1 MSARS
6 SARRIRFTAAQDL
19 RSRQPPD
26 RGKAVV
32 RRDEKVGYRRL
43 ALAVASR
50 LAAGLVFM
58 ASAATSA
65 PAESFDC
72 VIDPAIV
79 VKVGSQ
85 VPGLLD
91 SVLINRGDKVTAG
104 EAIATLS
111 SKVESATVALMTV
124 QAGSTSEIEAQKAR
138 LDLAQNKLLRI
149 EELVKRNISA
159 KSDLDAAIAEA
170 EVVKRELALAEMRK
184 RAAELELARAQ
195 AVLDQKTIRSPITGV
210 VIQRSLSKGEYL
222 DQDGQLATIAQLDPL
237 FVESFLPVSKFG
249 SIKLGMPAI
258 VTPNEP
264 ITGTYE
270 GTVKVVDSVFDAAS
284 STFGVRVELSNAGQK
299 LPAGHR
305 CRVSFD
311 GTTD

>member
-1 MSARS
+1 MAW
-6 SARRIRFTAAQDL
+6 
-19 RSRQPPD
+19 
-26 RGKAVV
+26 
-32 RRDEKVGYRRL
+32 
-43 ALAVASR
+43 R
-50 LAAGLVFM
+50 LAAGLIFGISAA
-58 ASAATSA
+58 ASAA
-65 PAESFDC
+65 AESFDC

-91 SVLINRGDKVTAG
+91 SVTINRGDRVTAG

-138 LDLAQNKLLRI
+138 LELAQNKLSRV
-149 EELVKRNISA
+149 EELVRRNISA

-184 RAAELELARAQ
+184 RAAELELTRAQ
-195 AVLDQKTIRSPITGV
+195 AVLEQKTIRSPVTGV

-222 DQDGQLATIAQLDPL
+222 NQDGQLATIAQLDPL

-249 SIKLGMPAI
+249 SIKVGMPAI
-258 VTPNEP
+258 VKPNEP

-284 STFGVRVELSNAGQK
+284 STFGVRVELSNTGQE